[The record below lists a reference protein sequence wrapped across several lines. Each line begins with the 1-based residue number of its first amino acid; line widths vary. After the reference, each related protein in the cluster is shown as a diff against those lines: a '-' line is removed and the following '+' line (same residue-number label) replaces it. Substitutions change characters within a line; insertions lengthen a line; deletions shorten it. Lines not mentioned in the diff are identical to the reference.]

1 MRGMR
6 RGGVAMDDAVFAQL
20 DRIIERRM
28 AADHTPGLA
37 LALTDRERT
46 LRVATYGF
54 ADLAARTPVTPDTLF
69 EIGSIGK
76 SFTSLALMR
85 EHEAG
90 NLDLQAPV
98 ARYLPWFAVRSAF
111 PPITVHHLLS
121 HTAGI
126 IAGTDPTPGVAD
138 QVWALRETEAA
149 TAPGTSFHY
158 SNVGYKALGLVLE
171 RLTGQGYG
179 DAIRSR
185 VLAPLGMT
193 ASEPAITNAL
203 RPRLAVGYASL
214 YDDRPAHPSHPLVPA
229 TWIETESG
237 DGSLAATPE
246 DMAVFLRML
255 LNRGRGARDRLLSEA
270 GFAAMTQRII
280 AIREGAETTCYGY
293 GIYALTVDGH
303 RCVGHTGGMVGY
315 SAGMIGDLDDG
326 LGAFA
331 IVNGP
336 GDPNAIAFTAL
347 ALLRAAQH
355 GDTPAAAPEPP
366 DPTLTDAA
374 AYAGTYRGDTGTL
387 RLVAEDDRLVLQHDG
402 ERLVLEPY
410 YEDDTFI
417 VPHPAYDRFVFRFG
431 RQADGGDVV
440 ELFHG
445 AGWYVNDR
453 YQGPTSFGT
462 PLEWD
467 AFPGHYRAH
476 NPWATNFRVVR
487 RKGQLWLVFPVA
499 PDGFED
505 EQPLVPLGDGS
516 FRAGADD
523 TSPERVRF
531 DVVVDGKALRA
542 VLSDGVYARDFT
554 P

>member
-1 MRGMR
+1 
-6 RGGVAMDDAVFAQL
+6 MDEAAFAQL
-20 DRIIERRM
+20 DRYIERQM
-28 AADHTPGLA
+28 AADNTPGLA

-54 ADLAARTPVTPDTLF
+54 ADLAAGTPVTPDTLF

-76 SFTSLALMR
+76 SFTSLALLR

-98 ARYLPWFAVRSAF
+98 ARYLPWFEVRSAF

-126 IAGTDPTPGVAD
+126 IAGTDPTPGVEY

-185 VLAPLGMT
+185 VLTPLGMT

-229 TWIETESG
+229 TWLETESG
-237 DGSLAATPE
+237 DGSIASTPE
-246 DMAVFLRML
+246 EMAVYLRML
-255 LNRGRGARDRLLSEA
+255 LNRGRGTQDRLLAET
-270 GFAAMTQRII
+270 GFNLMTQRVI
-280 AIREGAETTCYGY
+280 AIEEGDEPEYYGY
-293 GIYALTVDGH
+293 GNYTLRVDGH
-303 RCVGHTGGMVGY
+303 TCIGHDGGMVGY
-315 SAGMIGDLDDG
+315 SAAMFGDLDDG
-326 LGAFA
+326 LGAVVL
-331 IVNGP
+331 VNGP
-336 GDPNAIAFTAL
+336 GHEFRIALKALTLLRTARRGDAL
-347 ALLRAAQH
+347 AVPL
-355 GDTPAAAPEPP
+355 EPP
-366 DPTLTDAA
+366 DPTLTANAA
-374 AYAGTYRGDTGTL
+374 DYAGTYRGDAGTI
-387 RLVAEDDRLVLQHDG
+387 RVVAEDDRVILDHDG
-402 ERLVLEPY
+402 NRVVLEPY
-410 YEDDTFI
+410 GDDTFI
-417 VPHPAYDRFVFRFG
+417 VPHPVHDRFVLSFG
-431 RQADGGDVV
+431 RNADGGNVV

-445 AGWYVNDR
+445 AGWHVNDR
-453 YQGPTSFGT
+453 YQGPTSFDT
-462 PLEWD
+462 PPEWD
-467 AFPGHYRAH
+467 AFQGHYRAH
-476 NPWATNFRVVR
+476 NPWATNFRVVQ
-487 RKGQLWLVFPVA
+487 RKGQLWLVFPAA

-505 EQPLVPLGDGS
+505 EQPLVPLEDGS
-516 FRAGADD
+516 FRAGVEE

-542 VLSDGVYARDFT
+542 VLSDGFYERDFT

>member
-1 MRGMR
+1 MT
-6 RGGVAMDDAVFAQL
+6 MDEAAFAQL
-20 DRIIERRM
+20 DRYIERQM
-28 AADHTPGLA
+28 AADNTPGLA

-76 SFTSLALMR
+76 SFTSLALLR

-98 ARYLPWFAVRSAF
+98 ARYLPWFEVRSAF
-111 PPITVHHLLS
+111 PPISIHHLLS

-126 IAGTDPTPGVAD
+126 IAGTDPTPGVEY

-149 TAPGTSFHY
+149 TPPGTSYHY

-185 VLAPLGMT
+185 VLTPLGMA

-203 RPRLAVGYASL
+203 RPRLAIGYTTL
-214 YDDRPAHPSHPLVPA
+214 FDDRPPHRSNPLVPA
-229 TWIETESG
+229 TWLETESG
-237 DGSLAATPE
+237 DGSIASTPE
-246 DMAVFLRML
+246 EMAVYLRML
-255 LNRGRGARDRLLSEA
+255 LNHGQGAQERLLSKA
-270 GFAAMTQRII
+270 GFTTMTQPVI
-280 AIREGAETTCYGY
+280 AIEGGDEPACYGY
-293 GIYALTVDGH
+293 GIYLLKVDGH
-303 RCVGHTGGMVGY
+303 TYVGHDGGMVGY
-315 SAGMIGDLDDG
+315 SAAMFGDLDDG
-326 LGAFA
+326 LGAVVL
-331 IVNGP
+331 VNGP
-336 GDPNAIAFTAL
+336 GSPFAIALKVLT
-347 ALLRAAQH
+347 LLRAARL
-355 GDTPAAAPEPP
+355 GDALSAPLEPAN
-366 DPTLTDAA
+366 PTLADDAA
-374 AYAGTYRGDTGTL
+374 AYAGEYRGDAGMFRVLT
-387 RLVAEDDRLVLQHDG
+387 EDDRLVLDHHGD
-402 ERLVLEPY
+402 RVVLEPY
-410 YEDDTFI
+410 FSDDTFI
-417 VPHPAYDRFVFRFG
+417 ASHPEYDRFVLSFG
-431 RQADGGDVV
+431 RGADANDVV
-440 ELFHG
+440 ELAHG

-453 YQGPTSFGT
+453 YQGPTSFDT
-462 PLEWD
+462 PPAWD
-467 AFPGHYRAH
+467 AFQGHYRAH
-476 NPWATNFRVVR
+476 NPWATNFRVVQ

-505 EQPLVPLGDGS
+505 EQPLVPLGDGT
-516 FRAGADD
+516 FRAGADE

-542 VLSDGVYARDFT
+542 VLSDGFYERDFT